1 MAKEEKEQFYTG
13 EGVDVT
19 ERIATGKTRF
29 FKSLTLAQWWAD
41 LRKILQIRSF
51 RRSDTWKTTVNRL
64 RNPSII

>member
-41 LRKILQIRSF
+41 LRRSYRYEVF
-51 RRSDTWKTTVNRL
+51 DGPTPGKRQLIGYGIPR
-64 RNPSII
+64 